1 MLSRSVVSD
10 SVIPWTV
17 AHQAPLSLGFPRQ
30 EYWSGLPCP
39 PPGDLPD
46 PGIEP
51 SSHTSPALAGGF
63 FTTSTTWKP
72 SNILLAFIQVTVNI
86 SRIGI
91 ITVIKVNILLCLMF
105 VAEWKGREKNLPAF
119 SAAEIRWRLQF
130 SQLSLL
136 CVDEKRDGSDWG
148 FWGLRCLLP
157 SMISHLGEDRCSSE
171 RFNPEDPLTAVPFK
185 MDSTTAFKREIAWSL
200 CLGIID
206 QRIFLIQKSWGRKT

>member
-46 PGIEP
+46 PGMEP

-63 FTTSTTWKP
+63 FTASTTWMP
-72 SNILLAFIQVTVNI
+72 PDILLAFIQVTVNI
-86 SRIGI
+86 SRIGV

-105 VAEWKGREKNLPAF
+105 VAEWKGQGKNLPAI
-119 SAAEIRWRLQF
+119 SAAEIRWRLRGF
-130 SQLSLL
+130 HSYLY
-136 CVDEKRDGSDWG
+136 CVWTKNATALTEGSGAWDAFCQVW
-148 FWGLRCLLP
+148 FHTLERTDAHLRGLTQRTHWRPCLLKWTQP
-157 SMISHLGEDRCSSE
+157 Q
-171 RFNPEDPLTAVPFK
+171 PLKGKLHGHCV
-185 MDSTTAFKREIAWSL
+185 WV
-200 CLGIID
+200 
-206 QRIFLIQKSWGRKT
+206 

>member
-46 PGIEP
+46 PGMEP

-63 FTTSTTWKP
+63 FTASTTWMP
-72 SNILLAFIQVTVNI
+72 PDILLAFIQVTVNI
-86 SRIGI
+86 SRIGV

-105 VAEWKGREKNLPAF
+105 VAEWKGQGKHHQRFQRQE
-119 SAAEIRWRLQF
+119 S
-130 SQLSLL
+130 
-136 CVDEKRDGSDWG
+136 
-148 FWGLRCLLP
+148 
-157 SMISHLGEDRCSSE
+157 GEDCTL
-171 RFNPEDPLTAVPFK
+171 FTA
-185 MDSTTAFKREIAWSL
+185 
-200 CLGIID
+200 
-206 QRIFLIQKSWGRKT
+206 IFTVCGRKTRRLWLRVLGLEMPFAKYDFTPWRGQMPIWEV